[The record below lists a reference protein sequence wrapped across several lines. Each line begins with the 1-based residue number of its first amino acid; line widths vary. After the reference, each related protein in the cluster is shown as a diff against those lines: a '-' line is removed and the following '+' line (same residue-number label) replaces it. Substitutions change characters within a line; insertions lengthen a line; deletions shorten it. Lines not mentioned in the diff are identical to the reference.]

1 MQAAGVNLVS
11 VGIFSWALLE
21 PVPGRFEFGWLDR
34 VLDLLHDG
42 GIAVDLATATASP
55 PPWFSARYPQS
66 LPVNADGRRLWPGS
80 RQAYCPSSPDYR
92 SAAVALAE
100 AIARRYREHP
110 ALVLWHVNNEYGWRR
125 TSSTRP
131 SSWTSGGSPPMS
143 CWTVSARNGTCCT
156 GSRRACRSPPISCCP
171 GSRRWTTGPGART
184 MAADLTRS
192 MAGGMP
198 WLLMEHST
206 SAVNWQPRSLAK
218 TPGQLRRNS
227 LTHVARGSGR
237 CVVLPV
243 ACLRRRSGEVPL
255 RHAAARRDRHQDLA
269 RGPRPRRRA
278 ALPAGGAG
286 QHRGGR
292 GRAAVGLRVL
302 VGRRTGLPPGGRSFL
317 SRGDARLLRTAVA
330 GRGHDRLRPSAGPIS
345 AGIG

>member
-1 MQAAGVNLVS
+1 MATGRHDPGGRVGLAALGGLAFGGDDNPEQWPELGWAEDVELMQAAGVNLVS

-110 ALVLWHVNNEYGWRR
+110 ALVLWHVNNDYGWRR

-243 ACLRRRSGEVPL
+243 ACLRRLSGEVPL

-278 ALPAGGAG
+278 ALPAGGSG
-286 QHRGGR
+286 QH
-292 GRAAVGLRVL
+292 
-302 VGRRTGLPPGGRSFL
+302 L
-317 SRGDARLLRTAVA
+317 SLI
-330 GRGHDRLRPSAGPIS
+330 HIS
-345 AGIG
+345 EPT